1 MQQFT
6 PRAQQVLALARKEAQ
21 NFKHNYIGTEHIL
34 LGIIKL
40 GQGVAVNVLRK
51 MGVNLENVS
60 AEIERIVGKGAS
72 PESAS
77 DIQQTQR
84 VKKVLA
90 FASYEASQLHH
101 NYIGTEHIL
110 LGLLR
115 EGEGVAAT
123 VLRELGIDI
132 NSCRN
137 QILAELDPNFVG
149 DFPDSNSEQEQ
160 QSPQEK
166 MEAGR
171 QTSALKAF
179 GRDLTELARADKLD
193 PVVGRSNEIMRV
205 VQILCRRTKNN
216 PVLVGEAG
224 VGKTAIVE
232 GLARE
237 IASGEVTELLAN

>member
-84 VKKVLA
+84 VKK
-90 FASYEASQLHH
+90 FSHS
-101 NYIGTEHIL
+101 
-110 LGLLR
+110 LR
-115 EGEGVAAT
+115 TKPANCT
-123 VLRELGIDI
+123 IT
-132 NSCRN
+132 
-137 QILAELDPNFVG
+137 
-149 DFPDSNSEQEQ
+149 
-160 QSPQEK
+160 
-166 MEAGR
+166 
-171 QTSALKAF
+171 TSAPSTFFWACSAKAK
-179 GRDLTELARADKLD
+179 E
-193 PVVGRSNEIMRV
+193 
-205 VQILCRRTKNN
+205 
-216 PVLVGEAG
+216 
-224 VGKTAIVE
+224 
-232 GLARE
+232 
-237 IASGEVTELLAN
+237 

>member
-21 NFKHNYIGTEHIL
+21 NFRHNYIGTEHIL

-51 MGVNLENVS
+51 MGVNLENAS
-60 AEIERIVGKGAS
+60 AEIERIVGKGAGA
-72 PESAS
+72 ENAA

-132 NSCRN
+132 NGCRN

-149 DFPDSNSEQEQ
+149 DFPEQQPQEQ
-160 QSPQEK
+160 GAPQERA
-166 MEAGR
+166 EGR
-171 QTSALKAF
+171 QASALKAF

-193 PVVGRSNEIMRV
+193 PVVGRANEIMRV
-205 VQILCRRTKNN
+205 VQILCRRTKTT
-216 PVLVGEAG
+216 PSSW
-224 VGKTAIVE
+224 
-232 GLARE
+232 ARR
-237 IASGEVTELLAN
+237 ASARPPS